1 MLEESIKQRIE
12 NLRLVLHERTSVEHT
27 TTRGHE
33 PLSIE
38 EIEGIREVA
47 CGKGAC
53 LLIEKQVDRYLK
65 SEELKKAARTL
76 LEHDGSEPAFIF
88 LDLETTG
95 LSATPLF
102 LAGVLCIK
110 DDHMTMMQLLARDY
124 SEEGAIIAM
133 LDDLLTGFDYCIT
146 FNGKS
151 FDVPY
156 IRERA
161 KYHKI
166 DLKAAP
172 RQFDLLHP
180 ARRLWKHSL
189 PNCRLVTL
197 EWHILG
203 RRRIG
208 DVPGWEVP
216 CIYHDFVHTKDARKL
231 RDVLRHNLIDVVSM
245 AELFVSLAG
254 TAEC

>member
-1 MLEESIKQRIE
+1 MLEESIRQRIE
-12 NLRLVLHERTSVEHT
+12 NLRLVLRERTSREFT
-27 TTRGHE
+27 ADTSHE
-33 PLSIE
+33 PLSVE
-38 EIEGIREVA
+38 DLEDASEVT
-47 CGKGAC
+47 CCKGGC
-53 LLIEKQVDRYLK
+53 LLIEKQVDRYLS
-65 SEELKKAARTL
+65 SEALEGAAEIL
-76 LEHDGSEPAFIF
+76 LEGDGSAPSFIF

-95 LSATPLF
+95 FSATPLF
-102 LAGVLCIK
+102 LAGTLFIK
-110 DDHMTMMQLLARDY
+110 DGHVMLMQFLARDY

-133 LDDLLTGFDYCIT
+133 LDELLTGFNFCVT

-156 IRERA
+156 VRERA

-166 DLKAAP
+166 ELKAAP

-180 ARRLWKHSL
+180 ARRMWKHSL

-245 AELFVSLAG
+245 AELFVNLAG
-254 TAEC
+254 AATC